1 MKPSE
6 RRRRA
11 RRKVHPVVAA
21 RRPPRRWTLA
31 VLLLAFLALA
41 AVGSVSRFYTDL
53 LWFREI
59 DKTGLFWGMLRTKA
73 LIGLLAGL
81 GTAVIVGVN
90 LWMVERLAP
99 RYGLTVVARPQ
110 VERARAVLSP
120 YLRPLRIGIAA
131 FLGLVVGLQASGL
144 WETVLL
150 WRNRGSFGQ
159 RDALFNRDVGFY
171 VFELPFLRAVFGW
184 LFTTLV
190 LPTILVA
197 AGHYILGG
205 IRPQA
210 ETNRVAAQAQ
220 SHLSVL
226 LGIIVGLK
234 AWGYWMDK
242 YQLLFSTRGVVA
254 GASYTDVKAQLP
266 ALEVLFWVAL
276 ICALLFFVGA
286 RRGGLMVPLISIVLL
301 VGLSLIMGGIIPA
314 IFQRFRVEPQELARE
329 KPYIEKNIDATRKA
343 FNLAEVKTSPF
354 AAREDLSAQ
363 DLRANQPTVDNIRLW
378 DPEVLRPGV
387 RNLQAIAQYY
397 NFTDVDVDRYPIN
410 KDMRQ
415 VMVSVREVDP
425 NGLAPSARTWQNLHL
440 AYTHGYGMVAV
451 QVNTAD
457 EGGQPDFIVKGF
469 NAEDAAIP
477 VQQPRIYFGEPPPN
491 APEFVVANSAQG
503 EYDSPALGGETT
515 SLYNYKGAEATG
527 GVQLS
532 DVGRRL
538 AFAVRFRDINLLISG
553 NIKGDSRLMFNRDV
567 RERVERAA
575 PFLQWDGDPYAVVV
589 DGRIKYVRDGYTT
602 TSNYPYAQ
610 RIDLGDAARRNEI
623 GARGVEGIGN
633 YVRNSVKAVVDAYT
647 GDVTLYAFD
656 EKDPILTA
664 WRKAFPDLFKPAD
677 QIPANLRPHLRYP
690 EDLFSIQTWIYAS
703 YHIGNPDDFY
713 SKEDFWALPDDRSGE
728 IRRQDATGGL
738 TAATSVKARP
748 YYLLTKLPGSDKP
761 EFVLVMP
768 FTPNGKENM
777 VSYLAAQSDPAKYG
791 DLTLFSLDRARTILG
806 PTQVNA
812 RILATPA
819 ISAELT
825 VLNQQVSR
833 VLLSSLINGTVNES
847 LLYVQPIFVQS
858 AAPNSFP
865 LLQKVAVFYNNQVGY
880 AETLDDAI
888 NDVVS
893 GATPAQPPPDDGAP
907 APPPPTPG
915 TGGNADVQ
923 SLLRQ
928 ANDQYQQ
935 AQAALAAGNLGE
947 YQEHI
952 TRMGELVQQALE
964 AQGDSSPT
972 TTTRAP

>member
-1 MKPSE
+1 
-6 RRRRA
+6 
-11 RRKVHPVVAA
+11 VVAA

-59 DKTGLFWGMLRTKA
+59 DKTSLFWGMLRTKFF
-73 LIGLLAGL
+73 IGLMAGL
-81 GTAVIVGVN
+81 GTALIVGVN
-90 LWMVERLAP
+90 LWLVERLAP

-120 YLRPLRIGIAA
+120 YLRPLRLGIAA

-144 WETVLL
+144 WQTFLL
-150 WRNRGSFGQ
+150 WRNRSPFGQ
-159 RDALFNRDVGFY
+159 RDALFNRDVSFY
-171 VFELPFLRAVFGW
+171 MFELPFLRAVFGW

-190 LPTILVA
+190 LTTILVA

-226 LGIIVGLK
+226 LGIIVALK

-301 VGLSLIMGGIIPA
+301 VGVSLIMGGIIPA

-329 KPYIEKNIDATRKA
+329 RPYIAKNIDATTKS
-343 FNLAEVKTSPF
+343 FNLSGVAIKDFPASN
-354 AAREDLSAQ
+354 DLTAQ
-363 DLRANQPTVDNIRLW
+363 ALQANRPTLENIRLW

-397 NFTDVDVDRYPIN
+397 NFTDVDVDRYVIG
-410 KDMRQ
+410 KDNRQ
-415 VMVSVREVDP
+415 VMISVREVDP
-425 NGLAPSARTWQNLHL
+425 NGLAESARTWQNLHL

-451 QVNTAD
+451 QVNTAA
-457 EGGQPDFIVKGF
+457 EGGQPDFIVSGF
-469 NAEDAAIP
+469 NPPDPAID
-477 VQQPRIYFGEPPPN
+477 VKEPRVYFGEPPPN
-491 APEFVVANSAQG
+491 SPEFVVANSAQG
-503 EYDSPALGGETT
+503 EYDAQSGGETN
-515 SLYNYKGAEATG
+515 LFNYKGTG

-532 DVGRRL
+532 DIGRRL

-553 NIKGDSRLMFNRDV
+553 NIKDESRLMFNRDI
-567 RERVERAA
+567 RDRVERAA

-602 TSNYPYAQ
+602 SSNYPYAQ
-610 RIDLGDAARRNEI
+610 RIDLADAARRNEL
-623 GARGVEGIGN
+623 GSRGVEGIGN
-633 YVRNSVKAVVDAYT
+633 YIRNSVKAVVDAYT
-647 GDVTLYAFD
+647 GEVTLYAFD
-656 EKDPILTA
+656 DQDPILTA
-664 WRKAFPDLFKPAD
+664 WRKAFPDLFAAKGD
-677 QIPANLRPHLRYP
+677 IPKSLNEHLRYP

-703 YHIGNPDDFY
+703 YHIRNPDDFY

-728 IRRQDATGGL
+728 IRRQDDTGGL

-748 YYLLTKLPGSDKP
+748 YYLLTKLPGRDAP
-761 EFVLVMP
+761 EYVLVMP

-777 VSYLAAQSDPAKYG
+777 VSYLAAEADPGKYG
-791 DLTLFSLDRARTILG
+791 QLTLYSFDRTRTILG

-812 RILATPA
+812 RILATP
-819 ISAELT
+819 SVSGELT
-825 VLNQQVSR
+825 LLNQQGSR
-833 VLLSSLINGTVNES
+833 VILSNLLTVPVDES
-847 LLYVQPIFVQS
+847 LLYVQPIFVQGS
-858 AAPNSFP
+858 APNSFP
-865 LLQKVAVFYNNQVGY
+865 TLQKVAVFYNDKVGY
-880 AETLDDAI
+880 ADDLEAAI
-888 NDVVS
+888 REVVS
-893 GATPAQPPPDDGAP
+893 GQETAEPPPDDGGAQ
-907 APPPPTPG
+907 PPPPPDPG
-915 TGGNADVQ
+915 GDGSVQ

-928 ANDQYQQ
+928 ADQAYKDAQQ
-935 AQAALAAGNLGE
+935 ALTDGNLAE

-952 TRMGELVQQALE
+952 DNMARLLQQALAAE
-964 AQGDSSPT
+964 GDGAT
-972 TTTRAP
+972 TTTTTTASP

>member
-1 MKPSE
+1 
-6 RRRRA
+6 
-11 RRKVHPVVAA
+11 VVAA

-53 LWFREI
+53 LWFQEI
-59 DKTGLFWGMLRTKA
+59 DKTGLFWGMLRTKT

-144 WETVLL
+144 WETFLL
-150 WRNRGSFGQ
+150 WRNRTSFGQ
-159 RDALFNRDVGFY
+159 RDALFNRDVSFY

-190 LPTILVA
+190 LTTLLVA

-210 ETNRVAAQAQ
+210 ETNRVAHQAQ

-226 LGIIVGLK
+226 LGIIVALK

-242 YQLLFSTRGVVA
+242 YQLLFSSRGVVA

-276 ICALLFFVGA
+276 ICALLFFWGA
-286 RRGGLMVPLISIVLL
+286 RRGGLTFPLISIVLL
-301 VGLSLIMGGIIPA
+301 VGVSLIMGGIIPA

-329 KPYIEKNIDATRKA
+329 RPYIEKNIDATRKS
-343 FNLAEVKTSPF
+343 FNLAEVKTQPF
-354 AAREDLSAQ
+354 PASDDLTAQ
-363 DLRANQPTVDNIRLW
+363 DLQVNRPTLDNIRLW

-397 NFTDVDVDRYPIN
+397 NFTDVDVDRYPIG

-415 VMVSVREVDP
+415 VMISVREVDP

-469 NAEDAAIP
+469 NPENAAIQ
-477 VQQPRIYFGEPPPN
+477 VDEPRVYFGEPPPN
-491 APEFVVANSAQG
+491 APEYVVANSAQG

-515 SLYNYKGAEATG
+515 SLYNYKGDNADG

-532 DVGRRL
+532 DLGRRL

-553 NIKGDSRLMFNRDV
+553 NIKNDSRLMFNRDV
-567 RERVERAA
+567 RERVEKAA

-602 TSNYPYAQ
+602 SNNYPYAQ
-610 RIDLGDAARRNEI
+610 RIDLGDAARRTEI
-623 GARGVEGIGN
+623 GSRGVETVGN
-633 YVRNSVKAVVDAYT
+633 YIRNSVKAVVDAYT

-656 EKDPILTA
+656 EQDPILRA
-664 WRKAFPDLFKPAD
+664 WRKAFPNLFAPAG
-677 QIPANLRPHLRYP
+677 QIPESLRPHLRYP

-713 SKEDFWALPDDRSGE
+713 SKEDFWALPDDRAGE
-728 IRRQDATGGL
+728 IRRQDTTGGL
-738 TAATSVKARP
+738 AAATSVKARP
-748 YYLLTKLPGSDKP
+748 YYLLTKLPKGTGP

-777 VSYLAAQSDPAKYG
+777 VSYLAAQSDQDNYG
-791 DLTLFSLDRARTILG
+791 KLTLFSLDRARTILG

-819 ISAELT
+819 VSSQLT
-825 VLNQQVSR
+825 LLNQQGSSVILGN
-833 VLLSSLINGTVNES
+833 LLVVPVGES
-847 LLYVQPIFVQS
+847 LLYVQPIFVQGS
-858 AAPNSFP
+858 APNSFP
-865 LLQKVAVFYNNQVGY
+865 LLQRVAVFYNNQVGF
-880 AETLDDAI
+880 ADTLGDAI
-888 NDVVS
+888 REVVTGQS
-893 GATPAQPPPDDGAP
+893 PGQPPPDDGAP
-907 APPPPTPG
+907 TPPATPG

-923 SLLRQ
+923 TLLRQ
-928 ANDQYQQ
+928 ANDQYEQ
-935 AQAALAAGNLGE
+935 AQAALARGELGS

-952 TRMGELVQQALE
+952 TKMGQLVQQALE

-972 TTTRAP
+972 TTTRKP

>member
-1 MKPSE
+1 
-6 RRRRA
+6 
-11 RRKVHPVVAA
+11 VVAA

-59 DKTGLFWGMLRTKA
+59 DKSSLFWGMLRTKA
-73 LIGLLAGL
+73 FIGLLAGL

-144 WETVLL
+144 WQTFLL
-150 WRNRGSFGQ
+150 WRNRVPFGE

-171 VFELPFLRAVFGW
+171 VFELPFQRAVFGW

-190 LPTILVA
+190 LTTLLVA

-210 ETNRVAAQAQ
+210 ETNRIAAQAQ

-226 LGIIVGLK
+226 LGLIVALK
-234 AWGYWMDK
+234 AWGYWLDK
-242 YQLLFSTRGVVA
+242 YQLLFSPRGVVA

-276 ICALLFFVGA
+276 ICAAMFFWGA
-286 RRGGLMVPLISIVLL
+286 RRGGLTVPLVSIVLL
-301 VGLSLIMGGIIPA
+301 AGVSLILGGIVPA
-314 IFQRFRVEPQELARE
+314 VFQRFRVEPQELVRE
-329 KPYIEKNIDATRKA
+329 RPYIQHNLAATRKS
-343 FNLAEVKTSPF
+343 FNLNEVTTKPF
-354 AAREDLSAQ
+354 KASDDLTPQA
-363 DLRANQPTVDNIRLW
+363 LRANQPTIDNIRLW

-410 KDMRQ
+410 NTKRQ
-415 VMVSVREVDP
+415 VMISVREVDP
-425 NGLAPSARTWQNLHL
+425 NGLAESARTWQNLHL

-451 QVNTAD
+451 QVNTAAT
-457 EGGQPDFIVKGF
+457 GGQPDFIVQGF
-469 NAEDAAIP
+469 DTQNAAIK
-477 VQQPRIYFGEPPPN
+477 VDQPRVYFGEPPPN
-491 APEFVVANSAQG
+491 APEFVVVNSAQG
-503 EYDSPALGGETT
+503 EYDAPSLSGETAK
-515 SLYNYKGAEATG
+515 LFNYDGDG

-532 DVGRRL
+532 DIGRRL

-553 NIKGDSRLMFNRDV
+553 NVKNDSRLMFNRDV
-567 RERVERAA
+567 RERVEKAA

-589 DGRIKYVRDGYTT
+589 DGRIMYVRDGYTT
-602 TSNYPYAQ
+602 SSNYPYAQ
-610 RIDLGDAARRNEI
+610 RIDLGDAARRNEL
-623 GARGVEGIGN
+623 GSRGVEGIGN
-633 YVRNSVKAVVDAYT
+633 YIRNSVKAVVDAYT
-647 GDVTLYAFD
+647 GKVTLYAFD
-656 EKDPILTA
+656 QQDPILRA
-664 WRKAFPDLFKPAD
+664 WQKAFPSLFAPPEAI
-677 QIPANLRPHLRYP
+677 QPSLRQHLRYP

-703 YHIGNPDDFY
+703 YHIAKPDDFY

-728 IRRQDATGGL
+728 IRRQEETGGL
-738 TAATSVKARP
+738 AAATSVKARP
-748 YYLLTKLPGSDKP
+748 YYLLTKLPDRPAP

-777 VSYLAAQSDPAKYG
+777 VSYLAAEADPTDYG
-791 DLTLFSLDRARTILG
+791 KLTLFSLDRARNILG

-819 ISAELT
+819 ISGELT
-825 VLNQQVSR
+825 VLNQQGSR
-833 VLLSSLINGTVNES
+833 VILSNLLIVPVEES
-847 LLYVQPIFVQS
+847 LLYVQPIFVQGS
-858 AAPNSFP
+858 APNSFP
-865 LLQKVAVFYNNQVGY
+865 LLQRVAVFYNNQVGY
-880 AETLDDAI
+880 DDSLTDAI
-888 NDVVS
+888 AEVVS
-893 GATPAQPPPDDGAP
+893 GQQPTPNPPDDGTP
-907 APPPPTPG
+907 QPPTPPTPG
-915 TGGNADVQ
+915 GNQSVQ
-923 SLLRQ
+923 TLLTQ
-928 ANDQYQQ
+928 ANQEYQA
-935 AQAALAAGNLGE
+935 AQRALQDGNLAEYQSHINQMGQLIQRALAA
-947 YQEHI
+947 
-952 TRMGELVQQALE
+952 
-964 AQGDSSPT
+964 QGGRNATT
-972 TTTRAP
+972 TTTRR

>member
-1 MKPSE
+1 
-6 RRRRA
+6 
-11 RRKVHPVVAA
+11 VVAA

-53 LWFREI
+53 LWFQEI
-59 DKTGLFWGMLRTKA
+59 EKTSLFWGMLRTK
-73 LIGLLAGL
+73 LFIGLLAGL
-81 GTAVIVGVN
+81 GTAAIVGVN

-144 WETVLL
+144 WQTFLQ
-150 WRNRGSFGQ
+150 WRNRVPFGQ

-171 VFELPFLRAVFGW
+171 VFVLPFQRAVFGW

-190 LPTILVA
+190 LTTLLVA

-210 ETNRVAAQAQ
+210 ETNRIAAQAQ
-220 SHLSVL
+220 SHLCVL
-226 LGIIVGLK
+226 LGLIVALK
-234 AWGYWMDK
+234 AWGYWLDK
-242 YQLLFSTRGVVA
+242 YQLLFSSRGVVA

-276 ICALLFFVGA
+276 ICAGMFFWGA

-301 VGLSLIMGGIIPA
+301 AGVSLIMGGIVPA
-314 IFQRFRVEPQELARE
+314 VFQRFRVEPQELARE
-329 KPYIEKNIDATRKA
+329 RPYIEKNLDATRKA
-343 FNLAEVKTSPF
+343 FNLEQVDTKPF
-354 AAREDLSAQ
+354 KASDDLTLKALSAN
-363 DLRANQPTVDNIRLW
+363 RPTIDNIRLW

-397 NFTDVDVDRYPIN
+397 NFTDVDVDRYPISGN
-410 KDMRQ
+410 RRQ
-415 VMVSVREVDP
+415 VMISVREVDP
-425 NGLAPSARTWQNLHL
+425 NGLAESARTWQNQHL

-451 QVNTAD
+451 QVNTAAT
-457 EGGQPDFIVKGF
+457 GGQPDFIVQGF
-469 NAEDAAIP
+469 ARNDAIP
-477 VQQPRIYFGEPPPN
+477 VDQPRVYFGEPPPN

-503 EYDSPALGGETT
+503 EYDAPSLSGETNK
-515 SLYNYKGAEATG
+515 LFNYDGDG
-527 GVQLS
+527 GVKLS
-532 DVGRRL
+532 DLARRL

-553 NIKGDSRLMFNRDV
+553 NITNDSRLMFNRDV
-567 RERVERAA
+567 RDRVEKAA

-589 DGRIKYVRDGYTT
+589 GGKMMYVRDGYTT
-602 TSNYPYAQ
+602 SSNYPYAQ
-610 RIDLGDAARRNEI
+610 RIDLGDAARRNEL
-623 GARGVEGIGN
+623 GSRGVEGIGN

-647 GDVTLYAFD
+647 GKVTLYAFD
-656 EKDPILTA
+656 DQDPILKA
-664 WRKAFPDLFKPAD
+664 WQKAFPNLFAPSSD
-677 QIPANLRPHLRYP
+677 ISPSLRAHLRYP

-728 IRRQDATGGL
+728 IRRQEDTGGL
-738 TAATSVKARP
+738 AAATSVKARP
-748 YYLLTKLPGSDKP
+748 YYLLTKLPDRPTP

-777 VSYLAAQSDPAKYG
+777 VSYLAAQADPDDYG
-791 DLTLFSLDRARTILG
+791 KLTLFSLDRSRTILG

-819 ISAELT
+819 ISSSLT
-825 VLNQQVSR
+825 LLNQQGSR
-833 VLLSSLINGTVNES
+833 AILSNLLIVPVDQS

-865 LLQKVAVFYNNQVGY
+865 LLQRVAVFYNNQVGY
-880 AETLDDAI
+880 ADTLTDAI
-888 NDVVS
+888 AQVVS
-893 GATPAQPPPDDGAP
+893 GQQPTPTPPDDGGTPTP
-907 APPPPTPG
+907 APPTAPG
-915 TGGNADVQ
+915 NQSVQ
-923 SLLRQ
+923 SLLTQ
-928 ANDQYQQ
+928 ANNEYKA
-935 AQAALAAGNLGE
+935 AQDALADHDLAE
-947 YQEHI
+947 YQSHI
-952 TRMGELVQQALE
+952 DRMGQLIQQALT
-964 AQGDSSPT
+964 AQGGGTTT
-972 TTTRAP
+972 TTTRR

>member
-1 MKPSE
+1 MGTGRAPRASPRPAGTPVLGSE
-6 RRRRA
+6 RSHRSARCRA
-11 RRKVHPVVAA
+11 RRKVPPVVAA

-59 DKTGLFWGMLRTKA
+59 DKTALFWGMLRTKTI
-73 LIGLLAGL
+73 IGLLAGL
-81 GTAVIVGVN
+81 GTAAIVGVN

-99 RYGLTVVARPQ
+99 RYGLSVVARPQ

-144 WETVLL
+144 WESFLL
-150 WRNRGSFGQ
+150 WRNRVNFGQ

-190 LPTILVA
+190 LTTLLVA

-220 SHLSVL
+220 SHLSIL
-226 LGIIVGLK
+226 LGIIVALK

-301 VGLSLIMGGIIPA
+301 VGVSLIMGGIIPA
-314 IFQRFRVEPQELARE
+314 IFQRFRVEPQELVRE
-329 KPYIEKNIDATRKA
+329 RPYIEKNIAATRKS
-343 FNLAEVKTSPF
+343 FNLAEVKTQPF
-354 AAREDLSAQ
+354 PASDDLTPK
-363 DLRANQPTVDNIRLW
+363 DLQANRPTIDNIRLW

-397 NFTDVDVDRYPIN
+397 NFTDVDVDRYPIGSG

-532 DVGRRL
+532 DIGRRL

-713 SKEDFWALPDDRSGE
+713 SKEDFWALPDDRAGE
-728 IRRQDATGGL
+728 IRRQEDTGGL
-738 TAATSVKARP
+738 AAATSVKARP
-748 YYLLTKLPGSDKP
+748 YYLLTKLPGGKAP

-777 VSYLAAQSDPAKYG
+777 VSYLAAEADPAEYG
-791 DLTLFSLDRARTILG
+791 KLTLFSLDRSRTILG

-812 RILATPA
+812 RILATPEV
-819 ISAELT
+819 SSSLT
-825 VLNQQVSR
+825 LLNQQGSR
-833 VLLSSLINGTVNES
+833 GILSNLLVVPVDES
-847 LLYVQPIFVQS
+847 LLYVQPIFVQGS
-858 AAPNSFP
+858 APNSFP
-865 LLQKVAVFYNNQVGY
+865 LLQRVAVFYNNKVGY
-880 AETLDDAI
+880 ADNLTDAI
-888 NDVVS
+888 AAVVS
-893 GATPAQPPPDDGAP
+893 GQQPTPTPPDDGGAVQ
-907 APPPPTPG
+907 PPPPASPG
-915 TGGNADVQ
+915 GGGNQ
-923 SLLRQ
+923 S
-928 ANDQYQQ
+928 
-935 AQAALAAGNLGE
+935 
-947 YQEHI
+947 
-952 TRMGELVQQALE
+952 
-964 AQGDSSPT
+964 
-972 TTTRAP
+972 